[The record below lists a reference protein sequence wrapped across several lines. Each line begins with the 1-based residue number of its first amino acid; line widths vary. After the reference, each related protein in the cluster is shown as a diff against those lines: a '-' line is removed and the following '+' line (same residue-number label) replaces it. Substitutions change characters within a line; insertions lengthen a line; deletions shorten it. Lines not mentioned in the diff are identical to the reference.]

1 MDDDNRYS
9 IREFVQKTAQQDRGQ
24 GLFELESDRILEL
37 NLDGQVWTKMGS
49 MIAYRGD
56 VKFTRE
62 GMLEHGVGKLL
73 KKMVSGEGARLTKA
87 SGRGRV
93 YLADAGKKI
102 SIIDLAGETL
112 IVNGNDLLAFQDG
125 IAWDITIMRRMTA
138 MIAGGLFNVRLEGRG
153 LIAITSHYEPL
164 TLMVEPGKP
173 VFTDPGATIAWS
185 GSLAPEFKADVSLK
199 TFLGR
204 GSGESIQMRFDGTG
218 FVVVQPYEEASLQA
232 GASTSG

>member
-1 MDDDNRYS
+1 MSSYRRRRS
-9 IREFVQKTAQQDRGQ
+9 RTADRD
-24 GLFELESDRILEL
+24 LFELESDRILEF

-73 KKMVSGEGARLTKA
+73 KKMVSGEGAPLTKA

-173 VFTDPGATIAWS
+173 VFTDPDATIAWS
-185 GSLAPEFKADVSLK
+185 GSLSPEFKADVSLK

-218 FVVVQPYEEASLQA
+218 FVVVQPYEEVSLQA

>member
-125 IAWDITIMRRMTA
+125 ITWDITIMRRMTA

-218 FVVVQPYEEASLQA
+218 FVVVQPYEEVSLQA